1 MIHVPAI
8 TEIPVYKTIIA
19 KEINFTA
26 CSQKYVNLIFYFQT
40 NILISYLSR
49 CNKPS
54 CNSIHSLEF

>member
-8 TEIPVYKTIIA
+8 TEIPVYKTIIV

-40 NILISYLSR
+40 NILFSYLSR

>member
-26 CSQKYVNLIFYFQT
+26 CFQKYVNLIFYFQQSQSQMIVYFHMT
-40 NILISYLSR
+40 LKKNHKKRYTY
-49 CNKPS
+49 
-54 CNSIHSLEF
+54 